1 MKTSFIQPKFK
12 QKKYRAF
19 TLLELLIATSLSSI
33 VLVVLVGGFFMIS
46 KNWEAQDKL
55 LDEAIDNSLIR
66 LEIEKAISGAFPYTY
81 KKNLKNIHIYF
92 KGDER
97 EMSFVSTMSPSYNNQ
112 LTIWILKKLPDSGL
126 SIQVTSA
133 LTGDPAMVIEKLS
146 SSTRSGNE
154 PTEVLL
160 DYQTSFE
167 YLAKTPSGEKHW
179 TKNWNAE
186 EEKVLPLA
194 VRINLRLI
202 DDNSEDEKID
212 RILALI
218 LANEHQTIKPKK

>member
-1 MKTSFIQPKFK
+1 
-12 QKKYRAF
+12 
-19 TLLELLIATSLSSI
+19 
-33 VLVVLVGGFFMIS
+33 
-46 KNWEAQDKL
+46 
-55 LDEAIDNSLIR
+55 
-66 LEIEKAISGAFPYTY
+66 
-81 KKNLKNIHIYF
+81 
-92 KGDER
+92 
-97 EMSFVSTMSPSYNNQ
+97 MSPSYNNQ

-160 DYQTSFE
+160 DYRTSFE
-167 YLAKTPSGEKHW
+167 YLAKTPSGEKYW
-179 TKNWNAE
+179 TKKWNAE

-202 DDNSEDEKID
+202 DDSSEDEKID